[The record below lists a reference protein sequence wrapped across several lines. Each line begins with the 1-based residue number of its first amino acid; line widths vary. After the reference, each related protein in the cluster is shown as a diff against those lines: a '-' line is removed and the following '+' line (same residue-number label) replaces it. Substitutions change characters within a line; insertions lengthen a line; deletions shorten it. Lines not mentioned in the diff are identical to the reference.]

1 MRCARCEF
9 ENIPGQTRC
18 IRCGSILEAGSA
30 VIDIY
35 PPRMPAWSRPLRA
48 ARRWVRTQR
57 VLSRMPATVQ
67 RGFDLVVSDS
77 LVGLLLSI
85 VPGLPHLIKRRF
97 REVRLL
103 VLLWVILLAAS

>member
-35 PPRMPAWSRPLRA
+35 PPRMPAWSKPSAPSMNRPMRRIITACRA
-48 ARRWVRTQR
+48 GVA
-57 VLSRMPATVQ
+57 
-67 RGFDLVVSDS
+67 
-77 LVGLLLSI
+77 
-85 VPGLPHLIKRRF
+85 
-97 REVRLL
+97 
-103 VLLWVILLAAS
+103 